1 MNKVE
6 KEQELLGVLRIIAP
20 GVPLRIALDDLAKAK
35 LGALIVI
42 GDTPEFVNLT
52 NGGFKVNCD
61 FSPQKLVE
69 LCKMDGAV
77 ILDSELKK
85 ILLAN
90 TLLVPDHTIPS
101 NETGTRH
108 KTAERIAKQTKQLVI
123 AVSERKSNITV
134 YKGSTKYVLQPM
146 QDILSR
152 ATEVLQMLEKNKELF
167 NELLLNLNVLEF
179 TNLVS
184 LNDVVMSLQ
193 RVEIISRIEEIL
205 RKYIIELGTEGS
217 LVKIQLRE
225 IRKGLDSEELLI
237 LKDYG
242 QRDAFNMKV
251 ELSELSL
258 DQLSDTI
265 NIVNLLGYNTIDDK
279 IMTKGFRILN
289 KTSLNKNEIEM
300 LIMEL
305 NDIYT
310 LFSSPEKIASL
321 IGEERSEMLVTEIS
335 RLKEQALLGKK
346 I

>member
-108 KTAERIAKQTKQLVI
+108 KTAERIAKQTKQLEI

-134 YKGSTKYVLQPM
+134 
-146 QDILSR
+146 
-152 ATEVLQMLEKNKELF
+152 
-167 NELLLNLNVLEF
+167 
-179 TNLVS
+179 
-184 LNDVVMSLQ
+184 
-193 RVEIISRIEEIL
+193 
-205 RKYIIELGTEGS
+205 
-217 LVKIQLRE
+217 
-225 IRKGLDSEELLI
+225 
-237 LKDYG
+237 
-242 QRDAFNMKV
+242 
-251 ELSELSL
+251 
-258 DQLSDTI
+258 
-265 NIVNLLGYNTIDDK
+265 
-279 IMTKGFRILN
+279 
-289 KTSLNKNEIEM
+289 
-300 LIMEL
+300 
-305 NDIYT
+305 
-310 LFSSPEKIASL
+310 
-321 IGEERSEMLVTEIS
+321 
-335 RLKEQALLGKK
+335 
-346 I
+346 